1 MLISQL
7 LIVDSTQLGNITL
20 FLVNILLLKPT
31 INFIT
36 KIYDFCKI

>member
-7 LIVDSTQLGNITL
+7 LIVDFTQLGNITL
-20 FLVNILLLKPT
+20 FLVNILLLKLT